1 MRLEKELL
9 TQQSANQCYKDFEQ
23 FVRVYFGYFG
33 GFATLFNNSSNF
45 DEEKLHNLMTNKTSD
60 NSTGAYIK
68 DMSRSIVI
76 SNVTELLLL
85 RHTVNA
91 NIFNYRDP
99 SGESYE
105 DSDVSFNARSR
116 IFQSVIYAFYEMN
129 VP

>member
-1 MRLEKELL
+1 
-9 TQQSANQCYKDFEQ
+9 
-23 FVRVYFGYFG
+23 
-33 GFATLFNNSSNF
+33 
-45 DEEKLHNLMTNKTSD
+45 MTNKTSD